1 MDHKRKIIPL
11 VPVAALPGVQA
22 ESRVHARSV
31 SGLFTRWRWTLV
43 WLTQLVF
50 YGVPWLTWNGQQ
62 AVLFDLASRRFYLFG
77 QVLFPQDLI
86 YLTGVLVFSALLLF
100 FATTVAGRVWCG
112 FACPQT
118 VYTELFMWIER
129 RFEGDRMARQR
140 LDAAPWGFEKLR
152 RRGGK
157 NLAWAL
163 LCLITGFSLV
173 GWFTPMR
180 ELAASALALSLG
192 PWELFWILFYGGLTY
207 LMAGVL
213 RERMCQHACPYGRF
227 QGSMLDASSLVVS
240 YDAPR
245 GEPRGARARGSDA
258 RAKSQGDCVDC
269 TLCVQVC
276 PVGIDIR
283 EGLQAACIS
292 CGLCIDACNNVMD
305 KLRSPRGLIRFA
317 PMQDAPTPAAG
328 AAIWRRAL
336 LRPRVLVYGA
346 ALAVLALA
354 MVWAWALRPELRV
367 NALRDRAVLSRLAE
381 DGSVENVYRLQ
392 LMNASL
398 QARQLTVQA
407 VGVGELAGVPLRVVP
422 GSVITMEAAEDRT
435 AVVTVRMPADDALRL
450 AERRTLPIRFEVKD
464 GSGPDAD
471 VALTDSTFLLR

>member
-1 MDHKRKIIPL
+1 MDHTRKVIPL
-11 VPVAALPGVQA
+11 IPVAALPGVQA
-22 ESRVHARSV
+22 ASRVQARSV
-31 SGLFTRWRWTLV
+31 RGRFTQWRWAFV

-50 YGVPWLTWNGQQ
+50 YGLPWLNWNGRQ
-62 AVLFDLASRRFYLFG
+62 AVLFDLASQRFDLFG

-86 YLTGVLVFSALLLF
+86 YLTGLLVFSALLLF

-118 VYTELFMWIER
+118 VYTQLFMWIEH

-140 LDAAPWGFEKLR
+140 LDAAPWGLEKLR

-157 NLAWAL
+157 NLAWLA
-163 LCLITGFSLV
+163 LCLVTGFSLV
-173 GWFTPMR
+173 GWFTPVR
-180 ELAASALALSLG
+180 ELAASALALRLG
-192 PWELFWILFYGGLTY
+192 PWELFWVLFYGGLTY

-227 QGSMLDASSLVVS
+227 QGSMLDAATLIVA
-240 YDAPR
+240 YDVPR

-258 RAKSQGDCVDC
+258 RAQGQGDCVDC

-283 EGLQAACIS
+283 QGLQAACIS
-292 CGLCIDACNNVMD
+292 CGLCIDACNGVMD
-305 KLRSPRGLIRFA
+305 KLRAPRGLIRFA
-317 PMQDAPTPAAG
+317 PLQAAG
-328 AAIWRRAL
+328 AATWRRAL
-336 LRPRVLVYGA
+336 LRPRVLAYGA
-346 ALAVLALA
+346 ALAVLAVA
-354 MVWAWALRPELRV
+354 MGWAWAERPELRV

-398 QARQLTVQA
+398 QPRQLTVAAQ
-407 VGVGELAGVPLRVVP
+407 GVGELAGVPLRVAP
-422 GSVITMEAAEDRT
+422 GAALAVAAAEDRT

-450 AERRTLPIRFEVKD
+450 AERRTLPIRFLVRD
-464 GSGPDAD
+464 GSGPGAA
-471 VALTDSTFLLR
+471 VAQTDSTFLLR